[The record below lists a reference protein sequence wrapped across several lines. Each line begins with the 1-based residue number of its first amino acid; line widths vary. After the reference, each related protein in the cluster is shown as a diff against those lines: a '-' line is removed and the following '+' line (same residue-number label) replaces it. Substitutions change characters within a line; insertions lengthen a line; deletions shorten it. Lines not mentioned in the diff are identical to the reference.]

1 MGAHCELRAVASWGL
16 RPDTSRFQSCDFQRY
31 PTSLSLFS
39 LFANSEL
46 LGELMRLLLQAAQCL
61 GCTYS
66 AVALI
71 ALLTRLPLMQNE
83 VVQEKFMSESYL
95 MAEWCL
101 HMPLAIGSALLRKAS
116 PPGQFQ
122 TYPGVPIHCG
132 LWFPGSWDWTDCHHC
147 HGDQCAYFPANAERG
162 MEMPALALTQ
172 NRKAQDKEGDGGNCI
187 FIVTFSYGEP
197 LAR

>member
-1 MGAHCELRAVASWGL
+1 
-16 RPDTSRFQSCDFQRY
+16 
-31 PTSLSLFS
+31 
-39 LFANSEL
+39 
-46 LGELMRLLLQAAQCL
+46 
-61 GCTYS
+61 
-66 AVALI
+66 
-71 ALLTRLPLMQNE
+71 
-83 VVQEKFMSESYL
+83 
-95 MAEWCL
+95 
-101 HMPLAIGSALLRKAS
+101 MPLAIGSALLRKAS